1 MGNESVNH
9 SLTGS
14 VDKDGEVRQPHPL
27 NNESGRGKSTY
38 KEFKPDTSIR
48 SDGIDDRE
56 KAQVVPTTSSSAI
69 KAKEIIKQLMKDG
82 SIWEEIIQKALDD
95 ASRYTIDIDYSK
107 YISKKKVLEIID
119 SIKNWDRNCPLK
131 KELVEKIKE
140 EFT

>member
-1 MGNESVNH
+1 MKV
-9 SLTGS
+9 
-14 VDKDGEVRQPHPL
+14 KK
-27 NNESGRGKSTY
+27 ESGREP
-38 KEFKPDTSIR
+38 KETVTNSPALVADEPCLSHRVSHT
-48 SDGIDDRE
+48 RE
-56 KAQVVPTTSSSAI
+56 GSLGEKSSAL

-140 EFT
+140 ELNATTI

>member
-82 SIWEEIIQKALDD
+82 SIWEEIIQKALEKAFSDGYD
-95 ASRYTIDIDYSK
+95 SAEPRIREM
-107 YISKKKVLEIID
+107 VLDIID